1 MTASSGGLHQEIDFC
16 VQEMEKLRVAE
27 LKAVS
32 RAIGLSLSGRKADLQ
47 DRIRAYLKN
56 SFRLGSIDPWRPKAI
71 LVLIDKAKL
80 SDPLPTYESVWQSL
94 RTGAFRHPVAT
105 GHQPPSALNPS
116 AIEVQK
122 PPPVPRAPK
131 TRLALQ
137 FGESPFYKLRRM
149 LNGSPK
155 LAAKNNG
162 RGVCSYRFFLNQEE
176 SSILGKG
183 PQFKLYL
190 FSGILDPLENRGDAP
205 IQFPHPNE
213 IRFNDVQVKDNVRGL
228 KNKPG
233 TAKPADLTPY
243 LRPFGSENVLQLI
256 YAFTKSDY
264 LMYCYLVEVISPEM
278 ILQEVLR
285 HPKIVKPATLQYLK
299 ETLSED
305 EDEDL
310 VTTSTVMTLQCPI
323 SYCRMRYPSKSVYCQ
338 HLQCFDS
345 LWFIESQQQIPSWHC
360 PVCQKKIKIEDLALC
375 EFVED
380 IIQQCDEEVEQVEI
394 SRDGSWKPVF
404 EDDPPAPQRHSTTEV
419 KLENGHS
426 LEGSIRPGSEDSD
439 EEPISSRRRNL
450 QQNEPVVIS
459 LDSEDEEVE
468 APQMAPQPPQ
478 ENQNPSQPGQA
489 LQDRP
494 GKRSDPGNPTLQHE
508 NTLANIYGTYMD
520 INSGHEPQRSLD
532 PRNTNTTPSSA
543 QFNFNHS
550 TPNNAE
556 TPNSS
561 PFVQTHHQIP
571 NLLGKTPLNNNANV
585 SYISRHE
592 QGQKSP
598 SPAVSAQ
605 QGSSS
610 AHPSFGEVSVPLLN
624 GHNLGPNIQSNH
636 TPVRRHSENTS
647 AYGQDARLAYKP
659 SSFANN
665 TLPPPWQDTRGQQNL
680 LGLGG
685 DTSHIHRE
693 ARRSSTGSLNG
704 ENALEGNQDHGRPL
718 TVVPR
723 YTEISGEP
731 IHNPRE
737 SERGTTNSAP
747 PFSKPP
753 ASSALTATGPSN
765 SLPRSQEQPPPLPPV
780 PRSINRAEA
789 GQKVPSTS
797 NARYRKPIVS
807 PFIPKKP
814 YVNMLPQKRQIS
826 STSINKVSPAG
837 QDTHSSQTR
846 QAPLEN
852 EGVSVSA
859 TSPPPL
865 LAQSMANELDF
876 IDLTSDE

>member
-116 AIEVQK
+116 AIEVHK

-162 RGVCSYRFFLNQEE
+162 RGVCIYRFLLNQEE

-243 LRPFGSENVLQLI
+243 LRPSGSENVLQLI

-264 LMYCYLVEVISPEM
+264 LMYCYLVEVISPEK

-345 LWFIESQQQIPSWHC
+345 LWFIESQQQIPTWHC

-375 EFVED
+375 EFVEE

-394 SRDGSWKPVF
+394 SRDGTWKPVF
-404 EDDPPAPQRHSTTEV
+404 EDDPPAPQQHSATEV

-426 LEGSIRPGSEDSD
+426 LEGIVRPGSEDSD

-450 QQNEPVVIS
+450 PQNEPVVIS
-459 LDSEDEEVE
+459 LDSDDEEEE
-468 APQMAPQPPQ
+468 APKAAPQPPG
-478 ENQNPSQPGQA
+478 ENQTPSQPGQE
-489 LQDRP
+489 LQERP
-494 GKRSDPGNPTLQHE
+494 GGRTAPSNSTLPHE

-532 PRNTNTTPSSA
+532 PKNANTTPSSA
-543 QFNFNHS
+543 RFNFNHG
-550 TPNNAE
+550 TPNNSE

-561 PFVQTHHQIP
+561 PFIQPHHQIP
-571 NLLGKTPLNNNANV
+571 NLLGKTPLNNNVNE
-585 SYISRHE
+585 SYTSGHE

-598 SPAVSAQ
+598 SPTVSVQ
-605 QGSSS
+605 QSSS
-610 AHPSFGEVSVPLLN
+610 RVHPSFGEVNVPLLN
-624 GHNLGPNIQSNH
+624 AHNQGPNIQSGH

-647 AYGQDARLAYKP
+647 AYGQEVRLTYRP

-665 TLPPPWQDTRGQQNL
+665 TLPPPWQDVRGQQSL

-685 DTSHIHRE
+685 DTSQIHRE
-693 ARRSSTGSLNG
+693 ARRSSTGSYNG
-704 ENALEGNQDHGRPL
+704 ENSLEGVQDHSRSPPL
-718 TVVPR
+718 VARQPV
-723 YTEISGEP
+723 INGAP
-731 IHNPRE
+731 IHNSPH
-737 SERGTTNSAP
+737 SERGATSSAP

-753 ASSALTATGPSN
+753 APAALASTGPLIS
-765 SLPRSQEQPPPLPPV
+765 SPRSQGQPPPLPPV
-780 PRSINRAEA
+780 PQSINRAES
-789 GQKVPSTS
+789 GQKPASAS

-826 STSINKVSPAG
+826 STSINKVAPTGHNA
-837 QDTHSSQTR
+837 HSSQTR
-846 QAPLEN
+846 QPQLEN